1 MWTYSILWDNSTAQT
16 AFPETFRISN
26 TNNLDWTVAF
36 YDCEREFI
44 VCCGVVAL
52 LGYRKRVT
60 LADAVTF
67 GSWISLTTSVSWLS
81 LHRTRRARPK
91 EPSPT
96 TFCTEYLS
104 MWLLYSPHGGHHEQ
118 KRLISTRSGSSAP
131 VRIFCFTAYSDDED
145 LTVDNGYD

>member
-1 MWTYSILWDNSTAQT
+1 M
-16 AFPETFRISN
+16 
-26 TNNLDWTVAF
+26 AF
-36 YDCEREFI
+36 YDCEPEFI

-91 EPSPT
+91 EPSPI

-145 LTVDNGYD
+145 LTVDNGYDWGSGETLVLSLQLPCCSMTSKRHTRATHSGR